1 MTRYCVILEGSINFK
16 EENTFLAVKQ
26 NILNGIWEL
35 TRGFRKKTI
44 KSPMRKVDQ
53 IEDSSTSIKTGACR
67 PAKTE
72 KPLITN
78 LKRKCSIED

>member
-1 MTRYCVILEGSINFK
+1 
-16 EENTFLAVKQ
+16 
-26 NILNGIWEL
+26 
-35 TRGFRKKTI
+35 
-44 KSPMRKVDQ
+44 MRKVDQ